1 MTDLT
6 TLDAAEL
13 AGKIHSREVSS
24 VEVTQAHLDR
34 IAAVD
39 TEYHAFLHVAGRTGS
54 RSRRSSGQLAR
65 RRKRTRFGTRRRSDR
80 VEGHLHHDG
89 HADHLCVEN
98 SRRLGCTVRR
108 DSDVQAARC
117 RHPDP
122 RQDEPRRVRDGL
134 LDGETPPSAR
144 RVTRGTSPAS
154 PAVRAAVAQRRSRP
168 VRPRSPSALT
178 PAVRSVSP
186 LRLPRR
192 SEPSRRT
199 ELSHASGSSRAPP
212 RSIRAVP
219 VVAPCST
226 PLYCTRSS
234 PGTIRVTPR
243 PSTPPCVRWS
253 LRHVKVQPATC
264 AASKSVW
271 SRNFTPTATS
281 PASSLPSTLPS
292 SNSRL
297 WVPKLSR
304 FRARASSMRSRRT
317 TWCCP
322 ARSRPTWLA
331 STPCATDCVS
341 TTAT

>member
-6 TLDAAEL
+6 TLNAAEL

-39 TEYHAFLHVAGRTGS
+39 TEYHAFLHVAGEQALEAAAAVDNSLAGGNEPASALAGVPIALKDIFTTTDMPTTCASKILEGWVAPYDATLTSKLRAAGIPILGKTNLDEFAMGS
-54 RSRRSSGQLAR
+54 S
-65 RRKRTRFGTRRRSDR
+65 T
-80 VEGHLHHDG
+80 
-89 HADHLCVEN
+89 EN
-98 SRRLGCTVRR
+98 SAFGPTRNPW
-108 DSDVQAARC
+108 D
-117 RHPDP
+117 
-122 RQDEPRRVRDGL
+122 
-134 LDGETPPSAR
+134 
-144 RVTRGTSPAS
+144 VTRIPGGSGGGSAAALASRQAPLAIGTDTGGSIRQP
-154 PAVRAAVAQRRSRP
+154 AAVTAT
-168 VRPRSPSALT
+168 VGT
-178 PAVRSVSP
+178 K
-186 LRLPRR
+186 
-192 SEPSRRT
+192 RRT

-304 FRARASSMRSRRT
+304 SRARASSMRSRRT